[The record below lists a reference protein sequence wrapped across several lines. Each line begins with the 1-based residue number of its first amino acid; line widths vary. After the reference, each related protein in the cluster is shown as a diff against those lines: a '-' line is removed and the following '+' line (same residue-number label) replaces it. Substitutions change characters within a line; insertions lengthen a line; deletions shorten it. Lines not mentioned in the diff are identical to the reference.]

1 MHISGRNNIYRNPVN
16 TNFFDIKKL
25 EKAEKEKKGSRTETT
40 EKTHLDLS
48 GDDLEISPEGR
59 LAAVLKQEA
68 REQNGSGIEAQ
79 EKQDDLGILGD
90 QSVSE
95 KPEKPEDPENT
106 EKQDGRSIS
115 EKQDDPEV
123 SEEQGGKVAVNVGKR
138 MRQIAAAKTRGQ
150 VQQVLALLQKDLSDC
165 KAGLE
170 KGWCDESEVAKVEAL
185 ISKAEARMSQVPQK
199 SGQEKEQGGLD
210 EFAMASLM

>member
-1 MHISGRNNIYRNPVN
+1 MHISGQNNLYRNPVN
-16 TNFFDIKKL
+16 EKFFAIKKL

-40 EKTHLDLS
+40 EKTYPDLRE
-48 GDDLEISPEGR
+48 DDLEISPEGR
-59 LAAVLKQEA
+59 LAAVLEQEA
-68 REQNGSGIEAQ
+68 REQNNSGIEVQKKQ
-79 EKQDDLGILGD
+79 EDPGILGD
-90 QSVSE
+90 QSVSG
-95 KPEKPEDPENT
+95 KPEDPEIA
-106 EKQDGRSIS
+106 EKQDDRSVS

-150 VQQVLALLQKDLSDC
+150 LQQVLALLQKDLSDC

-170 KGWCDESEVAKVEAL
+170 KGWCDESEIAKVEAL

>member
-1 MHISGRNNIYRNPVN
+1 MHISGRNNLYRNPVN
-16 TNFFDIKKL
+16 EKFFAIKKL
-25 EKAEKEKKGSRTETT
+25 EKAEKEKKGSRTETM
-40 EKTHLDLS
+40 EKTHPELRED
-48 GDDLEISPEGR
+48 GLEISPEGR
-59 LAAVLKQEA
+59 LAAVLEQEA
-68 REQNGSGIEAQ
+68 REQNGSGIEVQ
-79 EKQDDLGILGD
+79 EKQENPGILGD
-90 QSVSE
+90 QSVSG
-95 KPEKPEDPENT
+95 KPEDPE
-106 EKQDGRSIS
+106 IA

-138 MRQIAAAKTRGQ
+138 MRQIAAAKSRGQ
-150 VQQVLALLQKDLSDC
+150 LQQVLALLQKDLSDC

-170 KGWCDESEVAKVEAL
+170 KGWCDESEIAKVEAL

>member
-1 MHISGRNNIYRNPVN
+1 MHISGRNNLYRNPVN
-16 TNFFDIKKL
+16 EKFFAIKKL

-40 EKTHLDLS
+40 EKTYPDLRE
-48 GDDLEISPEGR
+48 DDLEISPEGR
-59 LAAVLKQEA
+59 LAAVLEQEA
-68 REQNGSGIEAQ
+68 REQAGSGIEAR
-79 EKQDDLGILGD
+79 EKQSASKE
-90 QSVSE
+90 QE
-95 KPEKPEDPENT
+95 ET
-106 EKQDGRSIS
+106 EIA

-138 MRQIAAAKTRGQ
+138 MRQIAAAKSRGQ
-150 VQQVLALLQKDLSDC
+150 LQQVLSLLQKDLSDC

-170 KGWCDESEVAKVEAL
+170 KGWCDESEIAKVEAL
-185 ISKAEARMSQVPQK
+185 ISKAEARMSQVPQE

>member
-1 MHISGRNNIYRNPVN
+1 MHISGRNNLYRNPVN
-16 TNFFDIKKL
+16 EKFFAIKKL
-25 EKAEKEKKGSRTETT
+25 EKAEKEKKGSRTETM
-40 EKTHLDLS
+40 EKTYPELREDGLD
-48 GDDLEISPEGR
+48 ISLEGR
-59 LAAVLKQEA
+59 LAAVLEQEA
-68 REQNGSGIEAQ
+68 REQNGSGIEVQ
-79 EKQDDLGILGD
+79 EKQDDPGILGD
-90 QSVSE
+90 QSVSG
-95 KPEKPEDPENT
+95 KPEDPENA
-106 EKQDGRSIS
+106 EKQDGRSVS

-138 MRQIAAAKTRGQ
+138 MRQIAAAKSRGQ
-150 VQQVLALLQKDLSDC
+150 LQQVLALLQKDLSDC

-170 KGWCDESEVAKVEAL
+170 KGWCDESEIAKVEAL

>member
-1 MHISGRNNIYRNPVN
+1 MHISGRNNLYRNPVN
-16 TNFFDIKKL
+16 KKFFDIKKL
-25 EKAEKEKKGSRTETT
+25 EKAEKEKKGSRTETM
-40 EKTHLDLS
+40 EKTHPELRE
-48 GDDLEISPEGR
+48 DDLEISPEGR
-59 LAAVLKQEA
+59 LAAVLEQET
-68 REQNGSGIEAQ
+68 RDQNGSVIEVQ
-79 EKQDDLGILGD
+79 EKQEDSGILGD

-95 KPEKPEDPENT
+95 KPEDPENA
-106 EKQDGRSIS
+106 EKQDGRSVS

-138 MRQIAAAKTRGQ
+138 MRQIAAAKSRGQ
-150 VQQVLALLQKDLSDC
+150 LQQVLLLLQKDLSDC

-170 KGWCDESEVAKVEAL
+170 KGWCDESEIAKVEAL
-185 ISKAEARMSQVPQK
+185 ISKAEARMSQVPQE